1 MSAKAGGEQ
10 PHPFLRSVSAVAIVD
25 AALRL
30 LGDRPV
36 SELKVEEVLFA
47 AHTSTSSLYHHFGNR
62 QGLCTAVEKE
72 RFRRLALAED
82 RARLAD
88 GYEASTEA
96 EFLAFVE
103 ANLRRAVTDP
113 ANAEVRQQRFRV
125 LAAALDDSD
134 LTERVRIIQG
144 TMYHVIAE
152 VIEDAKRR
160 GLINPD
166 VDAAAFAA
174 MMHGLAMG
182 RTGTE
187 AIFPDVDRWLSV
199 AVPALLA
206 PLRLPPA
213 SDAPA

>member
-1 MSAKAGGEQ
+1 MSATGGDAQ
-10 PHPFLRSVSAVAIVD
+10 PHPLLRSVSAVAMVD

-36 SELKVEEVLFA
+36 SELKVEEVLFG

-82 RARLAD
+82 RARLAA
-88 GYEASTEA
+88 GYEASTEE

-103 ANLRRAVTDP
+103 ANLLRAVTDP
-113 ANAEVRQQRFRV
+113 ANVEGRQQRIRV
-125 LAAALDDSD
+125 LAAALDDAD

-144 TMYHVIAE
+144 TMYQVIAE
-152 VIEDAKRR
+152 VIEDAKQR

-166 VDAAAFAA
+166 VDGAAFAA
-174 MMHGLAMG
+174 MMHGMAMG

-187 AIFPDVDRWLSV
+187 SIFPDVDRWLAV

-206 PLRLPPA
+206 PLRRPA
-213 SDAPA
+213 ASGSA